1 MAKFRVNTREFGR
14 RIQETA
20 RANGAAAMKAM
31 QDVGH
36 YLRGQVQ
43 LRTPVDEGNLTADIA
58 MRVVEYQ
65 RSMATVLFIPSNAPS
80 SQYAIRMHEGQYNLG
95 ENSQEKQRKVNVIV
109 GRKFITRAIDDNRT
123 TIKEIIK
130 SNLKI

>member
-1 MAKFRVNTREFGR
+1 MAKFRFSTREMGR
-14 RIQETA
+14 RIQEAA
-20 RANGAAAMKAM
+20 RANGAAALKAM
-31 QDVGH
+31 HDTGH

-58 MRVVEYQ
+58 MEVVPYQ
-65 RSMATVLFIPSNAPS
+65 RSLATVLFIPSNAPS
-80 SQYAIRMHEGQYNLG
+80 SQYAIPMHEGFYRLG
-95 ENSQEKQRKVNVIV
+95 ENSREKQRKVNVFV
-109 GRKFITRAIDDNRT
+109 GRKFITRAIDENRE

>member
-1 MAKFRVNTREFGR
+1 MAKFRSSTREFGR
-14 RIQETA
+14 RIQEAA

-43 LRTPVDEGNLTADIA
+43 LRAPVDKGNLTADISSQ
-58 MRVVEYQ
+58 VVKNDQ
-65 RSMATVLFIPSNAPS
+65 SISTVLYIPSNAPS
-80 SQYAIRMHEGQYNLG
+80 AQYAIPMHEGQYDLG
-95 ENSQEKQRKVNVIV
+95 ENSREKQRKVAVVV
-109 GRKFITRAIDDNRT
+109 GRKFMTRAIDENRE

>member
-14 RIQETA
+14 RIQAAA

-65 RSMATVLFIPSNAPS
+65 QSLATVLFIPSNAPS
-80 SQYAIRMHEGQYNLG
+80 SQYAVKMHEGFYRLG
-95 ENSQEKQRKVNVIV
+95 DNSIEKQRKVQAIV
-109 GRKFITRAIDDNRT
+109 GRKFITRAIDENRT

>member
-14 RIQETA
+14 RIQEAA
-20 RANGAAAMKAM
+20 RANGAAALKAM
-31 QDVGH
+31 QDTGH

-58 MRVVEYQ
+58 MRVVQYQ
-65 RSMATVLFIPSNAPS
+65 RSLATVLFIPSNAPS
-80 SQYAIRMHEGQYNLG
+80 SQYAIPMHEGFYQLG
-95 ENSQEKQRKVNVIV
+95 ENSREKQRKVNVMV
-109 GRKFITRAIDDNRT
+109 GRKFITRAIDDNRA